1 MGFMLKSMPKLVHS
15 SEFVVRRRTST
26 HYPLPATHSKVLKA
40 FTLIELLITISII
53 GILASLTLASYNGA
67 QQKARDGVRKQDLA
81 QVKRALELAKS
92 DCRSGAFYPYPSGG
106 TYSALKTFLQ
116 QGSAANSYMN
126 PVPDDPKNSGSNVY
140 DYYAVTN
147 NDTTTCPPNVPGS
160 ATGNEGTTDYTL
172 RGVLERV
179 ADQDGLASWTR
190 CAGKPYSGTGSAGG
204 LIPSP
209 ANSGNYPGTGLYF
222 VCNN

>member
-1 MGFMLKSMPKLVHS
+1 MLNLMPKVVHS
-15 SEFVVRRRTST
+15 YKLTVHRFKTVNLEPKTK
-26 HYPLPATHSKVLKA
+26 YSKVLKA

-92 DCRSGAFYPYPSGG
+92 DCRSGAFYPYQ
-106 TYSALKTFLQ
+106 TNYTNLKTFLE

-126 PVPDDPKNSGSNVY
+126 PVPIDPKNSGSYVY
-140 DYYAVTN
+140 DYYSVTN
-147 NDTTTCPPNVPGS
+147 SDTTTCPPNVPGG
-160 ATGNEGTTDYTL
+160 ATGNAGTTDYTI
-172 RGVLERV
+172 RAVLERV
-179 ADQDGLASWTR
+179 ADQDGSASWTR
-190 CAGKPYSGTGSAGG
+190 CLGKPYAGGTVSGT
-204 LIPSP
+204 
-209 ANSGNYPGTGLYF
+209 YPGTGIYL